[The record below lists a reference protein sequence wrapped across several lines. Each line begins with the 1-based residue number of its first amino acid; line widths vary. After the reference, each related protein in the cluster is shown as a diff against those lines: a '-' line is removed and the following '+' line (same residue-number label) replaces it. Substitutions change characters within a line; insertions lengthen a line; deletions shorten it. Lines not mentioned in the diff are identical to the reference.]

1 MFSPAYLVKAHS
13 EKASKVLY
21 KFLNLK
27 EYNRLKDF
35 CWHKSFTS
43 LPVIK

>member
-27 EYNRLKDF
+27 EYNRLK
-35 CWHKSFTS
+35 TS
-43 LPVIK
+43 VDTRVLLHFLS